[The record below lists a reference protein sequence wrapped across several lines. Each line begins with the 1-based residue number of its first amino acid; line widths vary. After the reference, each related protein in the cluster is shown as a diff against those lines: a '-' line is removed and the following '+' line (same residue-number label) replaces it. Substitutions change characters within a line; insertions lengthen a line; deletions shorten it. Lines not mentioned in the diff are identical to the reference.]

1 MSNIKFNYIAAWKD
15 WSRQKWSLT
24 AQNEKEAR
32 AKLHSMWFSV
42 LKITTEWVTNIKH
55 NAEDKLDVKKHDEWS
70 FVVKSKKFEFFW
82 FKKLWDEVDWVI
94 EAKNI
99 AIALQRL
106 YSEFHVDV
114 SWIVEKDLSPA
125 IKEHKKKWSV
135 EKIIND
141 AFDEWI
147 EIKKP
152 NFLKKDKK
160 EDIESSDVSK
170 EVREELEKDVKRF
183 IILIKELLPN
193 SNWVISWTD
202 LSDIK
207 KALVNLEKIQK
218 SNNTA
223 LIQSELK
230 DVLVKIDSFFN
241 EKNKEDL
248 PDKTLE
254 ILDDIRNYIWW
265 SWIYNII
272 KDKIIPF
279 LEKFSFLKKYV
290 ETIKKHLEVD
300 EDDILVQ
307 KKENLKRSFRRAYLH
322 WKHFILA
329 KDKEEREKRLKALK
343 KSFRLIFI
351 SFESYYDFKKK
362 LNIAN
367 KKFEKKSHQWNKWL
381 YQELR
386 FITFLILWYY
396 FIYFIFIDFWI
407 RKWIF
412 MNYELWYFTVWS
424 GFIMSLIFLAFLVN
438 FMSWLKIKYFLKNV
452 NFNIFIWWPIFL
464 FLILFYYLNY

>member
-106 YSEFHVDV
+106 YSEFHIDV

-152 NFLKKDKK
+152 NFLIKDKK

-183 IILIKELLPN
+183 I
-193 SNWVISWTD
+193 
-202 LSDIK
+202 
-207 KALVNLEKIQK
+207 KI
-218 SNNTA
+218 
-223 LIQSELK
+223 
-230 DVLVKIDSFFN
+230 
-241 EKNKEDL
+241 
-248 PDKTLE
+248 
-254 ILDDIRNYIWW
+254 ILDWILTRWKNYW
-265 SWIYNII
+265 
-272 KDKIIPF
+272 
-279 LEKFSFLKKYV
+279 
-290 ETIKKHLEVD
+290 
-300 EDDILVQ
+300 
-307 KKENLKRSFRRAYLH
+307 KE
-322 WKHFILA
+322 
-329 KDKEEREKRLKALK
+329 
-343 KSFRLIFI
+343 I
-351 SFESYYDFKKK
+351 SGGE
-362 LNIAN
+362 
-367 KKFEKKSHQWNKWL
+367 Q
-381 YQELR
+381 
-386 FITFLILWYY
+386 
-396 FIYFIFIDFWI
+396 
-407 RKWIF
+407 
-412 MNYELWYFTVWS
+412 
-424 GFIMSLIFLAFLVN
+424 
-438 FMSWLKIKYFLKNV
+438 KNV
-452 NFNIFIWWPIFL
+452 
-464 FLILFYYLNY
+464 